1 MRTTQQ
7 IKPTNGGKNAVLK
20 PLNIGTKAG
29 FRTRRTSDQV
39 TEAKVKRNQEIAAK
53 AKVRADLLSARMKRA
68 QERAAA
74 AAHKAKEMA
83 ADAKQKAQKEQER
96 QAAEAAQQAAIAAGQ
111 PVQAEAPKTT

>member
-1 MRTTQQ
+1 MATTQQ

-53 AKVRADLLSARMKRA
+53 AK
-68 QERAAA
+68 
-74 AAHKAKEMA
+74 
-83 ADAKQKAQKEQER
+83 
-96 QAAEAAQQAAIAAGQ
+96 AITLIPMNTLIPILTVHIPHIAG
-111 PVQAEAPKTT
+111 KNKSS